1 MMVTVDVLIVTYNR
15 PEYLQ
20 QLLLSI
26 NQQTILP
33 KHVFIYD
40 DCSSDDVKDYYKCLE
55 YDNLDITWVLG
66 ETKSESV
73 ASSRNIIAKMST
85 SEILIF
91 SDDDDIFA
99 AKRVETTLNIFNRF
113 ADVSFVLGSFYYF
126 MRKKNQ
132 YVLKKVSNKS
142 CFLNYQNFVGG
153 NRFNFAT
160 FAVRNKTFKHVGG
173 WDESLTVI
181 TDWVMYCRLSE
192 ISKGY
197 FSEEIL
203 SYYRLHENNLSSN
216 WIKKLRDFNYV
227 ILSDKFKP
235 YVYEAKMKA
244 VNGMIDL
251 RFILKKRIGILDTL
265 KIIILYFIGFHGDTR
280 IRFLKYSETLP
291 IDLSSCL
298 EERQ

>member
-1 MMVTVDVLIVTYNR
+1 MLTIDILIVTYNR

-33 KHVFIYD
+33 KNVFIYD
-40 DCSSDDVKDYYKCLE
+40 DCSSDEVRDYYKCLE

-73 ASSRNIIAKMST
+73 AASRNIIAKMST
-85 SEILIF
+85 SDIFIF

-99 AKRVETTLNIFNRF
+99 AKRVETTLNLFNRF

-132 YVLKKVSNKS
+132 YFLKKVSNKS
-142 CFLNYQNFVGG
+142 RFLNYRNFVGG

-160 FAVRNKTFKHVGG
+160 FAVRNKTFQHVGG
-173 WDESLTVI
+173 WDENLTVI

-192 ISKGY
+192 VSNGY

-216 WIKKLRDFNYV
+216 WIKKMRDFDYV

-244 VNGMIDL
+244 VNGKIDL
-251 RFILKKRIGILDTL
+251 RFMLNKRIGILDSL
-265 KIIILYFIGFHGDTR
+265 KVIILYFVGFCGDTR
-280 IRFLKYSETLP
+280 IRFLEYSKILP
-291 IDLSSCL
+291 MDLSSCL